1 MPALVLVGVPPG
13 GARQPGGNWGAAALV
28 ALAAGFCGG
37 VADGARVGLLP
48 ARGVADGARIGLLP
62 ASGMYL
68 ANNMKQCSDMLC
80 CAGHRATR
88 TRITT
93 TTNQTNK
100 WINSDSQGADKIRP
114 EL

>member
-1 MPALVLVGVPPG
+1 MLDPRVSGAAGVGEVPPPC
-13 GARQPGGNWGAAALV
+13 APR
-28 ALAAGFCGG
+28 

-88 TRITT
+88 TRITIT

-100 WINSDSQGADKIRP
+100 WVNSDSQGADKIRP